1 MPVSV
6 VNGEADFRD
15 IPAPERESDLVR
27 RAVTLLGD
35 RLPRSWQLQVDEEPR
50 GPDRG
55 LDAIVRLTSPDDQET
70 VLGIEAKR
78 LLNARDLANV
88 LERMRPALVATGE
101 REPAVPVIVARYLAP
116 PTRERITAAGAGYID
131 ATGNMQVRS
140 DRPALFVADR
150 GADRDP
156 WRGRGRPRDSLVGGP
171 AARVVRALIDFTPP
185 YSVPELVE
193 RSGASAGTAYRV
205 VELLENEDLL
215 TRTSYG
221 PITDVRWRAVLTRW
235 SRDYGLAQSNPVS
248 TYLEPR
254 GLPALTNRLRETG
267 DLAYVLTGSL
277 AAEHLAA
284 YAPARL
290 AMLYVDDPDRARR
303 ALALRDTETGVNV
316 VLAAAKDNFVFDRSE
331 TVDGLRVAA
340 ASQVAVDL
348 LSGPG
353 RNPSEA
359 TALLDWMEANEPA
372 WRR

>member
-1 MPVSV
+1 MPASV
-6 VNGEADFRD
+6 INGEADFRD

-27 RAVTLLGD
+27 RAVTLLGE
-35 RLPRSWQLQVDEEPR
+35 RLPQSWKLQIEQNTQVL
-50 GPDRG
+50 DRE
-55 LDAIVRLTSPDDQET
+55 LDAIVRLTSPDGQQIA
-70 VLGIEAKR
+70 LLIEAKR
-78 LLNARDLANV
+78 LLNARDVANV
-88 LERMRPALVATGE
+88 LAWMRPLVVATAP
-101 REPAVPVIVARYLAP
+101 REAAVPVIVARYLAP
-116 PTRERITAAGAGYID
+116 SARGRIVAAGAGYID
-131 ATGNMQVRS
+131 ATGNMQVS
-140 DRPALFVADR
+140 VDRPALFVADR

-156 WRGRGRPRDSLVGGP
+156 WRGRGRPRDSLAGGP
-171 AARVVRALIDFTPP
+171 AARVVRALIDFAPP
-185 YSVPELVE
+185 YSVPEIVE
-193 RSGASAGTAYRV
+193 RSGASAGTGYRV

-215 TRTSYG
+215 TRTPYG
-221 PITDVRWRAVLTRW
+221 PITDVCWRAVLTRW
-235 SRDYGLAQSNPVS
+235 SEDYGLAQSNPVS

-254 GLPALTNRLRETG
+254 GLRVLTQRLREAG
-267 DLAYVLTGSL
+267 DLTYVLTGSL
-277 AAEHLAA
+277 AAERLVA

-303 ALALRDTETGVNV
+303 ALALRDTESGANV
-316 VLAAAKDNFVFDRSE
+316 VLAAAKDSFVFDRGE

>member
-1 MPVSV
+1 
-6 VNGEADFRD
+6 
-15 IPAPERESDLVR
+15 VR
-27 RAVTLLGD
+27 RAVTLLGE
-35 RLPRSWQLQVDEEPR
+35 RLPRSWQLQIEQNTQIL
-50 GPDRG
+50 DRE
-55 LDAIVRLTSPDDQET
+55 LDAIVRLSSPDGQRIA
-70 VLGIEAKR
+70 LLMEAKR
-78 LLNARDLANV
+78 LLNVRDVPNV
-88 LERMRPALVATGE
+88 LERVRRTLAAGGAELT
-101 REPAVPVIVARYLAP
+101 VPVIVARYLAP
-116 PTRERITAAGAGYID
+116 STRERIVAGGAGYVD
-131 ATGNMQVRS
+131 ATGNMQVS
-140 DRPALFVADR
+140 ANRPALFVADR

-156 WRGRGRPRDSLVGGP
+156 WRGRGRPRDSLAGGP
-171 AARVVRALIDFTPP
+171 AARVVRGVIEFAPP

-193 RSGASAGTAYRV
+193 RCGASTGTVYRV
-205 VELLENEDLL
+205 VELLENDDLL
-215 TRTSYG
+215 TRTPYG

-235 SRDYGLAQSNPVS
+235 SEDYGLAQSNPVS

-254 GLPALTNRLRETG
+254 GLPALMQRLRDAG
-267 DLAYVLTGSL
+267 DLTYVLTGSL
-277 AAEHLAA
+277 AAERLVA

-303 ALALRDTETGVNV
+303 ALELRDTESGANV
-316 VLAAAKDNFVFDRSE
+316 VLAAAKDSFVFDRSE

>member
-6 VNGEADFRD
+6 TNREQDFRG
-15 IPAPERESDLVR
+15 IPAPERDSDLVR
-27 RAVTLLGD
+27 RAVTLLRE
-35 RLPRSWQLQVDEEPR
+35 RLPGSWEMQVDEQPEA
-50 GPDRG
+50 PDRG
-55 LDAIVRLTSPDDQET
+55 LDAIVRVASPDGQQIAL
-70 VLGIEAKR
+70 VIEAKR
-78 LLNARDLANV
+78 LLSTRDVPIV
-88 LERMRPALVATGE
+88 LERLQFALASAG
-101 REPAVPVIVARYLAP
+101 RDEPAIPLIVARYLAP
-116 PTRERITAAGAGYID
+116 ATRQRIAAAGAGYID
-131 ATGNMQVRS
+131 ATGNMQIRG

-156 WRGRGRPRDSLVGGP
+156 WRGRGRPRDSLAGGP
-171 AARVVRALIDFTPP
+171 AARVVRALIDFAPP

-193 RSGASAGTAYRV
+193 RSGASTGTAYRV

-215 TRTSYG
+215 TRQAYG
-221 PITDVRWRAVLTRW
+221 PISDVRWRPVLMRW
-235 SRDYGLAQSNPVS
+235 SEDYGLAQSNPVT

-254 GLPALTNRLRETG
+254 GLQALTKRLRAVG

-277 AAEHLAA
+277 AAERLVA

-290 AMLYVDDPDRARR
+290 AMLYVDDPDRAVET
-303 ALALRDTETGVNV
+303 LGLRETTSGANV
-316 VLAAAKDNFVFDRSE
+316 VLAAAKDSFVFDRSE
-331 TVDGLRVAA
+331 TADDLRVAA

>member
-6 VNGEADFRD
+6 ANREQDFRG
-15 IPAPERESDLVR
+15 IPAPERDSDLVR
-27 RAVTLLGD
+27 RAVTLLRE
-35 RLPRSWQLQVDEEPR
+35 RLPGSWEMQVDEQPEA
-50 GPDRG
+50 PDRG
-55 LDAIVRLTSPDDQET
+55 LDAIVRVASPDGQQIAL
-70 VLGIEAKR
+70 VIEAKR
-78 LLNARDLANV
+78 LLSTRDVPIV
-88 LERMRPALVATGE
+88 LERLQFALASAG
-101 REPAVPVIVARYLAP
+101 RGEPAIPLIVARYLAP
-116 PTRERITAAGAGYID
+116 ATRQRIAAAGAGYID
-131 ATGNMQVRS
+131 ATGNMQIRG
-140 DRPALFVADR
+140 DLPALFVADR

-156 WRGRGRPRDSLVGGP
+156 WRGRGRPRDSLAGGP
-171 AARVVRALIDFTPP
+171 AARVVRALIDFAPP

-193 RSGASAGTAYRV
+193 RSGASTGTAYRV

-215 TRTSYG
+215 TRQAYG
-221 PITDVRWRAVLTRW
+221 PISDVRWQPVLMRW
-235 SRDYGLAQSNPVS
+235 SEDYGLAQSNPVT

-254 GLPALTNRLRETG
+254 GLQALTKRLRAVG

-277 AAEHLAA
+277 AAERLVA

-290 AMLYVDDPDRARR
+290 AMLYVDDPDRAVET
-303 ALALRDTETGVNV
+303 LGLRETTSGANV
-316 VLAAAKDNFVFDRSE
+316 VLAAAKDSFVFDRSE
-331 TVDGLRVAA
+331 TADDLRVAA